1 MKLRGKLS
9 LSSLGRAKSPVQTYH
24 LKMQQ
29 ESLHHTLFLESR
41 VGQAAAAEG
50 LAHGEAGEHLLVMA
64 SAMPYLQ
71 QTKGYFLGAGVM
83 LTSLTENS

>member
-1 MKLRGKLS
+1 M
-9 LSSLGRAKSPVQTYH
+9 SSLGRAKSPLQTYH

-29 ESLHHTLFLESR
+29 ESLHHMLFLESR
-41 VGQAAAAEG
+41 VGQAAEAEG
-50 LAHGEAGEHLLVMA
+50 AARGEAGEHLRVMA